1 MLKKSVC
8 LREIQ
13 QYIRSRPIEKSPSF
27 VNSEAKNEA
36 QLAQKSLPKQ
46 TELWCENLRSRGLL
60 NVTAPLQTGNH
71 FAIRDGFISSCLQ
84 RMRFALTKT
93 NK

>member
-1 MLKKSVC
+1 MLEESVC

-36 QLAQKSLPKQ
+36 KLTQKSLSKQ
-46 TELWCENLRSRGLL
+46 TDFWCENLRSRGLL
-60 NVTAPLQTGNH
+60 NVTAPLQTANH
-71 FAIRDGFISSCLQ
+71 FAICDGSISGCLQ